1 MYQGLTTVTNWWID
15 DLAVGHCGSAAVDA
29 DLRVAGELKVTVRIL
44 GICGSLQAQ
53 SANLALLHSAV
64 ASAQEG
70 VEMTI
75 FDGLRDLPLF
85 NPDLEAAAH
94 QPPAVGVWRR
104 ALSESD
110 ALLIVCPE
118 YGFSMPG
125 ALKNGVD
132 WVIGSGELERKV
144 IGVTASVN
152 HPDRGRGG
160 LKALSDTLTAVSAR
174 LVGGRAIVRG
184 PGLDREVAA
193 LVQALIKEVAA
204 GEEAPEH
211 GLGLTVRPG
220 DVVRA
225 WVEAF
230 NRGDVDRLASFY
242 ALDATNHQVAETPV
256 EGRDAIRK
264 MFADGF
270 ATATM
275 TCVVENLFEDR
286 EWAILEWRDPK
297 GLRGCGFFQMKNGL
311 IVFQRGYWDKL
322 SFLRQQGLPLPKE

>member
-1 MYQGLTTVTNWWID
+1 
-15 DLAVGHCGSAAVDA
+15 
-29 DLRVAGELKVTVRIL
+29 
-44 GICGSLQAQ
+44 
-53 SANLALLHSAV
+53 
-64 ASAQEG
+64 
-70 VEMTI
+70 
-75 FDGLRDLPLF
+75 
-85 NPDLEAAAH
+85 
-94 QPPAVGVWRR
+94 VWRR

-118 YGFSMPG
+118 YGFSLPG

-144 IGVTASVN
+144 VAVTASVN

-184 PGLDREVAA
+184 PDFDREVAA
-193 LVQALIKEVAA
+193 LVQAVIKEIAA
-204 GEEAPEH
+204 GEEAPGH
-211 GLGLTVRPG
+211 GLGPTVRPG

-242 ALDATNHQVAETPV
+242 APDATNHQVAETPL
-256 EGRDAIRK
+256 EGREAIRK

-270 ATATM
+270 ATAAM
-275 TCVVENLFEDR
+275 TCVLENLFEDR

-297 GLRGCGFFQMKNGL
+297 GLRGCGFFQVKNGL

-322 SFLRQQGLPLPKE
+322 SFLRQQGLRLPKE